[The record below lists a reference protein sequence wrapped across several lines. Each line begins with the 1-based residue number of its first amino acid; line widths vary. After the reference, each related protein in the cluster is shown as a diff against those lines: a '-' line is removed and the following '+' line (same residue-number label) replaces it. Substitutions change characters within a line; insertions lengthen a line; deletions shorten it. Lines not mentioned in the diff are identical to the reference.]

1 MIELKNL
8 RKTYTLGTNVVN
20 ALDDVSLT
28 INDGEFVAIMGPSG
42 SGKSTLMNMIGLLDT
57 PDSGKYVLNGKEI
70 SETKEDDLAELRRNT
85 IGFIF
90 QQFNLLSRLDA
101 RSNVQLPLVYSG
113 HLENKDNAD
122 LLLDRVG
129 IGKRKWHKPS
139 ELSGVQQQR
148 VAIARALINNPS
160 LILADEPTG
169 NLDSASE
176 KEIMTLLRELNDAG
190 MTVVIVTHNDEI
202 GEQAKRVVRMRDGKV
217 VSDTVNIPSD
227 VRENN
232 FQDNNNQKGKSA
244 FIFELKEHLKQG
256 MQSILSNKI
265 RAFLSML
272 GILIGV
278 GAVVAMLAL
287 GNGAKIALK
296 EQIESMGA
304 NLLMVMPG
312 AFRMGGV
319 TMEEGSVTR
328 LNVSDVEAL
337 KKSITEV
344 NNASPTIRGSSQVVY
359 LNKNKRTNITG
370 TSIDYE
376 QIRASSPTMGRFFT
390 LEEQDRRASVALLG
404 TTVIRELFGTKN
416 PIGKSIKIDKIN
428 FKVIGVLPRKGVA
441 GPRDQDDIV
450 IIPYTTAMK
459 KMYGKTYID
468 AIDVELSKNADTKAA
483 EESIKEFLFS
493 RHNVALSQ
501 REDAF
506 RVMNMAE
513 MQKMMS
519 QMSNVMSMLLASI
532 AGISLLVGGIGI
544 MNIMLVS
551 VTERTRE
558 IGIRKAIGAKK
569 RDILM
574 QFLTESFVISFVGGV
589 FGVFLGWSASVILSK
604 FAGWTTVVSV
614 MSIVLALGFS
624 LGIGLFFGVYPALKA
639 AKLKPIVALRY
650 E

>member
-1 MIELKNL
+1 
-8 RKTYTLGTNVVN
+8 
-20 ALDDVSLT
+20 
-28 INDGEFVAIMGPSG
+28 
-42 SGKSTLMNMIGLLDT
+42 
-57 PDSGKYVLNGKEI
+57 
-70 SETKEDDLAELRRNT
+70 
-85 IGFIF
+85 
-90 QQFNLLSRLDA
+90 
-101 RSNVQLPLVYSG
+101 
-113 HLENKDNAD
+113 
-122 LLLDRVG
+122 
-129 IGKRKWHKPS
+129 
-139 ELSGVQQQR
+139 
-148 VAIARALINNPS
+148 
-160 LILADEPTG
+160 
-169 NLDSASE
+169 
-176 KEIMTLLRELNDAG
+176 
-190 MTVVIVTHNDEI
+190 
-202 GEQAKRVVRMRDGKV
+202 
-217 VSDTVNIPSD
+217 
-227 VRENN
+227 
-232 FQDNNNQKGKSA
+232 
-244 FIFELKEHLKQG
+244 
-256 MQSILSNKI
+256 
-265 RAFLSML
+265 
-272 GILIGV
+272 
-278 GAVVAMLAL
+278 
-287 GNGAKIALK
+287 
-296 EQIESMGA
+296 
-304 NLLMVMPG
+304 
-312 AFRMGGV
+312 
-319 TMEEGSVTR
+319 MEEGSVTR
-328 LNVSDVEAL
+328 LNVSDVEAK

-428 FKVIGVLPRKGVA
+428 FKVIGVLPQKGVA

-589 FGVFLGWSASVILSK
+589 FGVFLGWSASIILSK

>member
-139 ELSGVQQQR
+139 ELSGGQQQR

-370 TSIDYE
+370 TSIAYE

-416 PIGKSIKIDKIN
+416 PIGQSIKIDKIN
-428 FKVIGVLPRKGVA
+428 FKVIGVLPKKGVA

>member
-217 VSDTVNIPSD
+217 VSDTINIPSD